1 MKKGERIIIIRLLK
15 KDYSID
21 EAKSFISK
29 IFGGSVKNMV
39 ASLYENDELS
49 KKDIEE
55 LKELFGLDK
64 QI

>member
-1 MKKGERIIIIRLLK
+1 M
-15 KDYSID
+15 
-21 EAKSFISK
+21 
-29 IFGGSVKNMV
+29 KNMV

-55 LKELFGLDK
+55 LKELFGPDK